1 MPEENKVPTAEEIA
15 GAISAMRDSV
25 WVITSEMEKEEV
37 TKEVID
43 AVGRNVAH
51 LELQM
56 GNEHISGAD
65 DDLSDVE
72 EAIEA
77 GKAFI
82 AEHAED

>member
-1 MPEENKVPTAEEIA
+1 MSEETKVHTAEEIA

-37 TKEVID
+37 TKEVVD

-72 EAIEA
+72 AAIEA
-77 GKAFI
+77 GKAFV
-82 AEHAED
+82 AEHS

>member
-1 MPEENKVPTAEEIA
+1 MSEETKVPTAEEIA

-37 TKEVID
+37 TKEVVD

-72 EAIEA
+72 AAIEA
-77 GKAFI
+77 GKAFLE
-82 AEHAED
+82 EHS

>member
-1 MPEENKVPTAEEIA
+1 MSEETKVPTAEEIA

-37 TKEVID
+37 TKEVVD

-72 EAIEA
+72 AAIEA
-77 GKAFI
+77 GKAFV
-82 AEHAED
+82 AEHS